1 MAKKEDL
8 DMNFSDEDIAKWES
22 GELGMSAES
31 VQVSTDSDAL
41 DKALGMQPI
50 SIRLEKKLIENLKRI
65 ASHHNIGYQPMVRDL
80 LNRFATAELKFILKQ
95 ELAELN
101 EQQRNSEST
110 APVEEFM
117 RLRNQA

>member
-1 MAKKEDL
+1 
-8 DMNFSDEDIAKWES
+8 MNFSDEDIAKWES

-41 DKALGMQPI
+41 DEALGMKPI
-50 SIRLEKKLIENLKRI
+50 SIRLEKRLIENLKRI

-95 ELAELN
+95 ELEELS
-101 EQQRNSEST
+101 EQQRNTKSVE
-110 APVEEFM
+110 PVEGFM
-117 RLRNQA
+117 KPLEQA

>member
-50 SIRLEKKLIENLKRI
+50 SIRLEKKLIAHLKRI

-117 RLRNQA
+117 KLRNQA